1 LLNDGE
7 KQPFMVLVVAMLEG
21 QLEVEIVE
29 NDLTLG
35 RSNCFQVHN
44 LV

>member
-7 KQPFMVLVVAMLEG
+7 KQPFMVLVVAMLQRE
-21 QLEVEIVE
+21 LEVEIME

-35 RSNCFQVHN
+35 RSNIK
-44 LV
+44 LLPSS